1 LILASEV
8 RPMNLKMEDPLET
21 GKNRKAKQMFPTKP
35 KASAEFFSLASHL
48 YNNALKR
55 YASDFCI
62 SLSFSTVFLFIN
74 YENLC

>member
-48 YNNALKR
+48 YNNALKKVCFR
-55 YASDFCI
+55 FLHFIFNS
-62 SLSFSTVFLFIN
+62 VFIHKL
-74 YENLC
+74 